1 MSESLDTNVGL
12 PAKKI
17 ESPVE
22 NFDPK
27 IIAEQRAVMA
37 NAHNLETTNQTV
49 PHEFADYFEPGASL
63 EDRVQMDLE
72 ELRVDLDK
80 REVIRTYLDLIKAKH
95 QGSYE
100 HSLRVGLIARQ
111 IAKFMASNE
120 KALLYAGL
128 LHDVGKT
135 MVPTSTLSKTEGWT
149 PEDTANVQAHVESGY
164 KLLRDKF
171 DFTAEVI
178 LMHHRFQTRPYPE
191 ESPQPLHEYS
201 EDTKALI
208 KEYGRILAMADV
220 YDALHRIN
228 DKHGVKRS
236 LSGEEIRE
244 QMLSLN
250 PDRTELIEQLYT
262 AGVFTT
268 NIQ

>member
-1 MSESLDTNVGL
+1 MSELLEMGVVA
-12 PAKKI
+12 PVKKP

-22 NFDPK
+22 DLDPK
-27 IIAEQRAVMA
+27 IIAGQKAIMGH
-37 NAHNLETTNQTV
+37 AHNLEVNGKADTR
-49 PHEFADYFEPGASL
+49 EFVDYFDTSVSL
-63 EDRVQMDLE
+63 EDRVQT
-72 ELRVDLDK
+72 DLDELQVAPNK
-80 REVIRTYLDLIKAKH
+80 REAIHKYLDLIKDKH
-95 QGSYE
+95 QSSYE

-111 IAKFMASNE
+111 IAKFMGIDE
-120 KALLYAGL
+120 KVLLYAGL

-135 MVPTSTLSKTEGWT
+135 MVPASTLLKTEGWT

-178 LMHHRFQTRPYPE
+178 LRHHRFQTRPYPE
-191 ESPQPLHEYS
+191 ELPKSLHEYS
-201 EDTKALI
+201 EDTKTLI
-208 KEYGRILAMADV
+208 NEYGRILAMADV

-228 DKHGVKRS
+228 DKHGVKRA
-236 LSGEEIRE
+236 LNGEEIHE

-250 PDRTELIEQLYT
+250 PDRTELVEKLYA